1 MFFSLLREFLTMTIR
16 VAVNGLG
23 RTGRQFFRACLKD
36 SEFGKSFDVV
46 AFNDLADPSHL
57 AYFFKYDSVHGT
69 LENKISHSESHV
81 EVDGKKYPVYKI
93 VSPEELPWGSLG
105 VDVVVES
112 TGFFTSRQLAE
123 GHLKAGAGRVLISAP
138 AKEPDIT
145 LVPGVNM
152 HKYDHSK
159 NKIISAASCTTN
171 CLAPML
177 KVLLDHFG
185 VERGYLSTVHAYTND
200 QRVLDLMH
208 KSMRRSR
215 AAGLSIIPT
224 TTGAASAIG
233 EVIPELKGKMDGI
246 AFRVPVPDGSITDL
260 TVVLRAEATAE
271 EINESYKQ
279 ASKNELKGILDY
291 TEDPVVSADIV
302 GNTNSCIIDAGSTSV
317 LGNKGNL
324 AKILGWYDNEWGYAN
339 RLLDIV
345 KHIARVS

>member
-1 MFFSLLREFLTMTIR
+1 MTIR

-36 SEFGKSFDVV
+36 SDFGKSFDVV
-46 AFNDLADPSHL
+46 AFNDLADPQHL
-57 AYFFKYDSVHGT
+57 AYFFKYDSVHGV
-69 LENKISHSESHV
+69 LSNKVSHGESHV
-81 EVDGKKYPVYKI
+81 EVDGKRYPVYKI
-93 VSPEELPWGSLG
+93 DAPERLPWSTLG

-112 TGFFTSRQLAE
+112 TGLFTSKQLSE
-123 GHLKAGAGRVLISAP
+123 GHLKAGAKKVLISAP
-138 AKEPDIT
+138 AKEPDVT

-152 HKYDHSK
+152 EKYDRSK
-159 NKIISAASCTTN
+159 HRIISAASCTTN

-185 VERGYLSTVHAYTND
+185 VEKGFLSTVHAYTND

-215 AAGLSIIPT
+215 AASLSIIPT

-233 EVIPELKGKMDGI
+233 EVIPELKGKMNGM

-260 TVVLRAEATAE
+260 TVVLGKDTTAK
-271 EINESYKQ
+271 EINEAYRQ

-291 TEDPVVSADIV
+291 TEDPIVSADIV
-302 GNTNSCIIDAGSTSV
+302 GNANSCIIDAVSTSV
-317 LGNKGNL
+317 LGDRSNL
-324 AKILGWYDNEWGYAN
+324 AKVLGWYDNEWGYSN
-339 RLLDIV
+339 RLLDVV
-345 KHIARVS
+345 KHIARGS

>member
-1 MFFSLLREFLTMTIR
+1 MTIR

-36 SEFGKSFDVV
+36 KEFGKSFDVV
-46 AFNDLADPSHL
+46 AFNDLTDPIHL

-69 LENKISHSESHV
+69 LPNNIKHGDSYV
-81 EVDGKKYPVYKI
+81 EVDGKNYAVYKI
-93 VSPEELPWGSLG
+93 GSPEKLPWAALG

-112 TGFFTSRQLAE
+112 SGHFTSKLLSE
-123 GHLKAGAGRVLISAP
+123 GHLKAGAKKVLISAP
-138 AKEPDIT
+138 AKQPDVT

-152 HKYDHSK
+152 QKYDNSKHSV
-159 NKIISAASCTTN
+159 ISAASCTTN

-177 KVLLDHFG
+177 KVLLEHFG
-185 VERGYLSTVHAYTND
+185 VERGFMSTIHAYTND

-208 KSMRRSR
+208 ESMRRSR

-233 EVIPELKGKMDGI
+233 EVLPELKGKMDGI
-246 AFRVPVPDGSITDL
+246 ALRVPVPDGSITDL
-260 TVVLRAEATAE
+260 TAVLVRDASAS
-271 EINESYKQ
+271 EINETFKR
-279 ASKNELKGILDY
+279 ASQNELKGILDY

-302 GNTNSCIIDAGSTSV
+302 GNKNSCIIDAGGTRV
-317 LGNKGNL
+317 LGERSSLVKV
-324 AKILGWYDNEWGYAN
+324 LGWYDNEWGYSN

-345 KHIARVS
+345 KHIASYS